1 MVAIDIKYTDEELA
15 PKSQIFYCGAGLVKC
30 QITGSEK
37 GKSRFLKEGEQ
48 RPEVL
53 KVHYSVADGEYTG
66 AENTIEFDLWDDSVI
81 DFGGGKSV
89 PRSKLAAQNFVAL
102 CVAAGFESYVANSDL
117 LNGKLLLINHEI
129 KKGEVIEEV
138 DNYGNKAPKLD
149 DNGQEQH
156 YPDRSEVVRKGKKFA
171 KIGDAKPLTATPTK
185 PTAPIAAPVAQP
197 ALVAAPAAP
206 VQYAAPAQAAT
217 PDIDDDIPW

>member
-1 MVAIDIKYTDEELA
+1 MVDIVIKYTDEELA

-37 GKSRFLKEGEQ
+37 AKSRFVKEGDE
-48 RPEVL
+48 RPDVL
-53 KVHYSVADGEYTG
+53 KVHYSVAEGEYTG

-81 DFGGGKSV
+81 DFGGGKSA

-117 LNGKLLLINHEI
+117 LSNKVLLINHEI

-138 DNYGNKAPKLD
+138 DDYGNKVAKLD
-149 DNGQEQH
+149 ENGNEQH

-171 KIGDAKPLTATPTK
+171 KIGDAKPVAAAPAKAAT
-185 PTAPIAAPVAQP
+185 PIAAPIAQP
-197 ALVAAPAAP
+197 APVAPVAAPT
-206 VQYAAPAQAAT
+206 APAPSAT
-217 PDIDDDIPW
+217 PDIDDEIPW